1 MRILTLLGLLLAL
14 VIVGTLFKR
23 QLSAAGVSR
32 PPAAAGNEVP
42 STNPDLN
49 GKPRQVQEQ
58 YRHALEGALQQPA
71 RDVPAE
77 AQ

>member
-14 VIVGTLFKR
+14 AIVGALVKR
-23 QLSAAGVSR
+23 QLTAAGVSR
-32 PPAAAGNEVP
+32 APAAAGVEAP
-42 STNPDLN
+42 TANPGL
-49 GKPRQVQEQ
+49 GGTPRQVQEQ
-58 YRHALEGALQQPA
+58 YRQALEGALQQPA